1 MKILIDTPI
10 WSKAFRRKKI
20 NSEDKNIVDSL
31 KYLIDEFME
40 VLIGPIRQELLS
52 GISDEVIFN
61 DLKEK
66 MNGFNDFPIETIDY
80 ELAAEYSNMCRRNGI
95 QGSNTDFLICAI
107 AVRNN
112 FEIFTM
118 DDDFNQYKKYVP
130 IKLFDINMGKNDTLD
145 KNF

>member
-10 WSKAFRRKKI
+10 WSKTFRRKKVT
-20 NSEDKNIVDSL
+20 SEDKNIVGSL

-40 VLIGPIRQELLS
+40 VIIGPIRQELLS
-52 GISDEVIFN
+52 GISDEVVFN

-66 MNGFNDFPIETIDY
+66 MKGFNDFPIETTDY
-80 ELAAEYSNMCRRNGI
+80 ELAAEYSNVCRRNGI
-95 QGSNTDFLICAI
+95 QGSNTDFLICAV

-118 DDDFNQYKKYVP
+118 DDDFTQYKKYIPV
-130 IKLFDINMGKNDTLD
+130 KLFDIKTMDRFT
-145 KNF
+145 

>member
-20 NSEDKNIVDSL
+20 KSEDKNIIDSL

-40 VLIGPIRQELLS
+40 VIIGQIRQELLS
-52 GISDEVIFN
+52 GISNEVIFN
-61 DLKEK
+61 DLREK
-66 MNGFNDFPIETIDY
+66 MKSFNDFPIGTIDY
-80 ELAAEYSNMCRRNGI
+80 ELAAEYSNICRRNGI

-118 DDDFNQYKKYVP
+118 DDDFNQYKKYLPV
-130 IKLFDINMGKNDTLD
+130 KLFNIKTID
-145 KNF
+145 NFA